1 MFPSQGPIVKA
12 SDEDASECCGVTVP
26 LDESSS
32 VVPSHDSIQ
41 CDVQDLQ
48 LQLLS
53 QRMKSWDVTIQIR
66 PLQMTFFV
74 VLLQDFKNDV

>member
-41 CDVQDLQ
+41 CDVQDL
-48 LQLLS
+48 
-53 QRMKSWDVTIQIR
+53 
-66 PLQMTFFV
+66 
-74 VLLQDFKNDV
+74 